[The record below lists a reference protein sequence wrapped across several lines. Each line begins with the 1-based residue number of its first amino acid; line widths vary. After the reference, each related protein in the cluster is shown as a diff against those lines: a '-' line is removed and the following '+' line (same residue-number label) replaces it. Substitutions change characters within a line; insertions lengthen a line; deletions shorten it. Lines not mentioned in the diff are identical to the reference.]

1 MYGTVPYL
9 SVLFFKKKLHV
20 FFFLVYMNATKTTS
34 NQDVIQGNGNHFKE
48 K

>member
-20 FFFLVYMNATKTTS
+20 FFLVYRNATKTTC